1 MKAIFRV
8 NAAPGF
14 EDSVEDALS
23 EMEGVFGVVQE
34 KDGNYDL
41 VVAIEGEDAN
51 ELQDL
56 ENAMRQESGI
66 QGVKQVGSPDRDLLN
81 RLRPD

>member
-34 KDGNYDL
+34 KVGNYDL
-41 VVAIEGEDAN
+41 VVAVEGEDAN

-56 ENAMRQESGI
+56 ENAIRQESGI